1 VYDTEFNTHSTFCPQ
16 VISKLADRHAADPT
30 VWGVEPVNEPWQ
42 FIPIEWIKKFYWETY
57 HIVREK
63 VNTLYT

>member
-1 VYDTEFNTHSTFCPQ
+1 